1 MLTETKIKNYFIDSE
16 LKYYFEVCSE
26 VRWRSAHD
34 FVVFD
39 IALYHEGSIYAIVEV
54 KSNVTSNSFENA
66 KIQIER
72 AIKLAHCRFGII
84 TDGSTY
90 HLIDTALSSWN
101 YTKMSFDELV
111 AKLIHPEKV
120 PQTEDGMSNIKEA
133 MKTIFEESKIQTI
146 CNNIVYD
153 SNQNCYTFNSL
164 ENERNFFLRILNN
177 PNLNHKKRIYR
188 YTSFETLFAMLNKGT
203 YRMSG
208 IVGMNDKSETDY
220 FEKKSALNT
229 IGSSVRDLND
239 SYLSSCTSLKDYLT
253 MWRLYGN
260 DGKGVCLEFKILHER
275 KRLNNFIL
283 APINYAETRKKHKVV
298 ESLKKLSDANMRFS
312 ELYKWKHFFKPYDYN
327 VEEEIRLIF
336 FDNGRF
342 DNGVIKR
349 DWIQTLTHSI
359 INPIIDFKLNS
370 SGFPLQLTQIILGP
384 KMQESKIQKSQLE
397 DLISEKG
404 YSIKVSMSSI
414 KNYR

>member
-1 MLTETKIKNYFIDSE
+1 MK
-16 LKYYFEVCSE
+16 
-26 VRWRSAHD
+26 
-34 FVVFD
+34 
-39 IALYHEGSIYAIVEV
+39 
-54 KSNVTSNSFENA
+54 
-66 KIQIER
+66 
-72 AIKLAHCRFGII
+72 
-84 TDGSTY
+84 
-90 HLIDTALSSWN
+90 
-101 YTKMSFDELV
+101 
-111 AKLIHPEKV
+111 KV
-120 PQTEDGMSNIKEA
+120 
-133 MKTIFEESKIQTI
+133 
-146 CNNIVYD
+146 NIVYD
-153 SNQNCYTFNSL
+153 FDGTLTQVSLPRYLILEKCNYEMGTSNEKFLNELNRIKEEKNCEAMEAFYD
-164 ENERNFFLRILNN
+164 EFFRILNN
-177 PNLNHKKRIYR
+177 PNINHKKRIYR

-220 FEKKSALNT
+220 FDKKSALNT

-336 FDNGRF
+336 FDNSRF